1 MTQLCRMGYTF
12 HMFVDLPPLQF
23 ASFSKLIP
31 ASNPMNIREK
41 KSNGLSIYLP
51 NSLTKSALVN

>member
-1 MTQLCRMGYTF
+1 MTILCRMGYTF

-31 ASNPMNIREK
+31 ASNLMNIRKK
-41 KSNGLSIYLP
+41 KSNGLSIYL
-51 NSLTKSALVN
+51 ST